1 MPRRPGL
8 PKGYSPAQEPAPAA
22 APAAAP
28 SRHAIAYIGTLP
40 KPRRAKP
47 SVPMTGEATRL
58 SAPRLPDLVRY
69 EMVEGRIRR
78 RWVPGFTRR
87 GPGVPDGWMEE
98 GSPEEIAAKKEAGL

>member
-1 MPRRPGL
+1 MPHKPRL
-8 PKGYSPAQEPAPAA
+8 PNGYSPAQEPTLAA

-28 SRHAIAYIGTLP
+28 SRRATAPIGSLP
-40 KPRRAKP
+40 MPRRAKP

-69 EMVEGRIRR
+69 EMVEGGIRR

-98 GSPEEIAAKKEAGL
+98 GSPEENAAKKEAGL